1 MHWKEAGTMDILE
14 GMWIISTYRFPD
26 YSFEQLKHE
35 MDQLYY
41 EVWPQIRENLH
52 PVDQIKILNGI
63 LFEQLKFGANSKNFH
78 AANNSFINVVLE
90 SRKGN
95 PISLCVV
102 YMWIAQK
109 LGFPVYG
116 VNLPNLFVLVYQH
129 EGINF
134 YINVFNKG
142 LIFNR
147 VDIDNYLAQLNL
159 PPNEIYYKPCS
170 HVEIISRVLRNLS
183 MAFEKEGDEERK
195 KEINQFIELL
205 DRA

>member
-1 MHWKEAGTMDILE
+1 
-14 GMWIISTYRFPD
+14 
-26 YSFEQLKHE
+26 
-35 MDQLYY
+35 
-41 EVWPQIRENLH
+41 
-52 PVDQIKILNGI
+52 
-63 LFEQLKFGANSKNFH
+63 
-78 AANNSFINVVLE
+78 
-90 SRKGN
+90 
-95 PISLCVV
+95 
-102 YMWIAQK
+102 MWIAQK

-159 PPNEIYYKPCS
+159 PQNEMYYKPCS
-170 HVEIISRVLRNLS
+170 HIEIISRVLRNLC

-205 DRA
+205 DRS